1 MGAGSGPYHARIAL
15 EQRHEPERLVLPN
28 ADDPLGFGVE
38 QVSFADGTLVG
49 MQELIALAP
58 PMDMNLE
65 GTEDADTLGGNAGND
80 TLIGLGGDDQLYGG
94 TGNDVL
100 NGGAG
105 IDVLNGG
112 SGSDTYVFEAGNGV
126 DTIADN
132 AGEGNTLA
140 FGAGVDPALVTL
152 GLGSLLIKTGNGED
166 EPPHPRLRS
175 QQCSGTVIESFQF
188 ANGTTL
194 SYTQLLERG
203 FDITGTAADDILAG
217 TNTTDRISGGAG
229 NDTLDSGAGNDVL
242 MGGAGSDTFIFG
254 TDSGQDT
261 IVETFDPLDFGAVDK
276 VVLAQVTLYD
286 LRAARSGMD
295 NNDLSIAISGA
306 VLH

>member
-1 MGAGSGPYHARIAL
+1 M
-15 EQRHEPERLVLPN
+15 LPN

-58 PMDMNLE
+58 PIDMNLE

-166 EPPHPRLRS
+166 AIHIQGFDPSNVRL
-175 QQCSGTVIESFQF
+175 TVIESFQF

-276 VVLAQVTLYD
+276 VVFGPDVTLYD